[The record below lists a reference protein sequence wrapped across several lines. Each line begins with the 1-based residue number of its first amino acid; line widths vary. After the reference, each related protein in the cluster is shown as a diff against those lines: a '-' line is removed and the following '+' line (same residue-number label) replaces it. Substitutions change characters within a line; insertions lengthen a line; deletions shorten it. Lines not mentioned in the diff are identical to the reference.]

1 MPPQNAKTPN
11 GALSHLSCPSPKEE
25 INWNAMARGG
35 WAFELIALCFCWPK
49 RALLLDKSNL
59 SVDGE
64 IHCWLGE
71 RLVYGCSCVD
81 VYVNVSKGICVNRV
95 WFYNNFVVSISRF
108 FITVSCLLYSL
119 PVFHSQLFAY
129 FYNKSTPAV
138 IETRPFTAIS
148 SHICVLLT
156 SLV

>member
-1 MPPQNAKTPN
+1 MVVAVSMYMLMYP
-11 GALSHLSCPSPKEE
+11 
-25 INWNAMARGG
+25 RV
-35 WAFELIALCFCWPK
+35 
-49 RALLLDKSNL
+49 
-59 SVDGE
+59 SVSTECGST
-64 IHCWLGE
+64 IIL
-71 RLVYGCSCVD
+71 
-81 VYVNVSKGICVNRV
+81 